1 MGERAALGGCPW
13 TAGRG
18 MADAVGDRS
27 TTRRRFHVHDH
38 RGDSPAA
45 GPLTVI
51 LAAGAIAAPAGMA
64 AGTGPTPS
72 GPARTCGPSTR
83 RTRPTTWT
91 PGDLAAQSAAD
102 SGSGFDV
109 NDALLGAGAGA
120 VAALSLGAGA
130 TLRRRRRGRIA
141 SSAAAG

>member
-1 MGERAALGGCPW
+1 MYTI
-13 TAGRG
+13 TA
-18 MADAVGDRS
+18 V
-27 TTRRRFHVHDH
+27 TRRL
-38 RGDSPAA
+38 A

-72 GPARTCGPSTR
+72 GHGPDLRSEYAKDAADHR
-83 RTRPTTWT
+83 T

-109 NDALLGAGAGA
+109 NDALLGAGA